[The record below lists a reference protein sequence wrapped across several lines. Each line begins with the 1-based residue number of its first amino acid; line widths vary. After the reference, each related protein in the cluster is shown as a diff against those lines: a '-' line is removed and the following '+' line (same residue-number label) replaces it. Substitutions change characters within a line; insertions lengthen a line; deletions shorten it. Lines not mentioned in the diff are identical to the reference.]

1 MIFFY
6 DSSIFKRKQL
16 LLYLKIGINGMLM
29 ICFEWWALE
38 FLAIFSGLISVR
50 SLASQV
56 VIIQFVALIFM
67 IPLGI
72 SFSSSAL
79 VGSYLGE
86 LKIGL
91 AKRFAFF
98 TLVIGVLM
106 TSVVAILIYFCPR

>member
-1 MIFFY
+1 
-6 DSSIFKRKQL
+6 
-16 LLYLKIGINGMLM
+16 
-29 ICFEWWALE
+29 
-38 FLAIFSGLISVR
+38 
-50 SLASQV
+50 
-56 VIIQFVALIFM
+56 M

-106 TSVVAILIYFCPR
+106 TSVVAILIFFCPR